1 MSSLVR
7 GDKPVFEA
15 RRQPAARRPVGHVAI
30 LGTLVG
36 LLLLPCVRLEA
47 QETSPLTGF
56 SPDSSRRQLQFEQRL
71 QNSISP
77 DRIRQ
82 HLKWLSSRPHLPGS
96 EGTRLTVEYLQKTLE
111 SYGIATETVRYDAY
125 LPAPVSVSLD
135 LLEPVFESVQ
145 TTEDR
150 IEADPYTETVELHPG
165 WSGYS
170 PSGEAVGQVVYGHF
184 GSEKDLQRLV
194 DQGIDLEGKILLLRN
209 FSTGEGRKVHNAE
222 RFGAAGVV
230 LYTDPAEDG
239 FPFGDVYPEG
249 NWRPPSSIMRR
260 SVNFLPY
267 GGDPLSPGWAS
278 KPGARR
284 LQPEDV
290 PLPRI
295 PVLPVSYRSAER
307 ILSLMGGPMAP
318 EDWQGALPLNYKM
331 GPGPA
336 KLRLRTEMDNRD
348 RPMLNVLGRLEGA
361 SEPERWVVVGN
372 HHDAWIY
379 GAGDPSSGTAA
390 LLELAR
396 VLASM
401 AEDGLRPERTLIF
414 AFWDAEE
421 MLLGGSTEWVEDH
434 EDELLEKLVACIN
447 MDSAVFNTDR
457 PLSVSAH
464 PLLHELFRDVSRDVS
479 DPRTGESAFTVWRD
493 LQNRY
498 RQVPGVDGWGE
509 FFDPDEELQEPWI
522 FESPSDD
529 AAPFFY
535 YLGLPASD
543 MYYGADYGMY
553 HSIYENFHWMETV
566 VDPTFEYHV
575 LMAQIQGLAAL
586 RLANATLLPLD
597 FANEARYWEL
607 AYGDLQQVCGNRD
620 QAIPRLQEALDLLET
635 WELEATALAHEVR
648 LLLDDEPASQLSAD
662 LLRLNEQLNQLARD
676 FFRPEPPPE
685 IPSQRN
691 LFSGSSFD
699 FEQVSGGTLPG
710 LRFALDRGDLA
721 RAEQEADLYLEAL
734 QHRVDGL
741 RAIRSAVQALRTG
754 ARSPLKEGGP

>member
-1 MSSLVR
+1 MSGARLVTIS
-7 GDKPVFEA
+7 
-15 RRQPAARRPVGHVAI
+15 AAFLGSVLLGQASAQE
-30 LGTLVG
+30 LGTLSG
-36 LLLLPCVRLEA
+36 FTPTTSVR
-47 QETSPLTGF
+47 
-56 SPDSSRRQLQFEQRL
+56 QFEIEQRL
-71 QNSISP
+71 QSSISP
-77 DRIRQ
+77 ERIRE
-82 HLKWLSSRPHLPGS
+82 HLKWLASRPHLPGS
-96 EGTRLTVEYLQKTLE
+96 EGTRITAEYLQETLE
-111 SYGIATETVRYDAY
+111 SFGIPTETVRYDAY
-125 LPAPVSVSLD
+125 LPAPISVSLE
-135 LLEPVFESVQ
+135 LIEPILETLP

-150 IEADPYTETVELHPG
+150 IEEDPYTEVTGLHPG

-170 PSGEAVGQVVYGHF
+170 PSGEAAGQVVYGHF

-194 DQGIDLEGKILLLRN
+194 DLGIELEGKILLLRN

-260 SVNFLPY
+260 SVNFLPF

-290 PLPRI
+290 ALPRI

-307 ILSLMGGPMAP
+307 ILSLLGGTVAP
-318 EDWQGALPLNYKM
+318 EEWQGALPLTYKI

-348 RPMLNVLGRLEGA
+348 RPMLNVLGRLEGS
-361 SEPERWVVVGN
+361 SEPDRWIVVGN

-401 AEDGLRPERTLIF
+401 AKDGIRPERTLIF

-434 EDELLEKLVACIN
+434 QDELLEKLVACIN

-464 PLLHELFRDVSRDVS
+464 PLLHELFREVTRDVS
-479 DPRTGESAFTVWRD
+479 DPRTGESAFDVWRD
-493 LQNRY
+493 LQNQY
-498 RQVPGVDGWGE
+498 RKVPGVDGWGE
-509 FFDPDEELQEPWI
+509 FFDPDKELSEPWI

-566 VDPTFEYHV
+566 VDPTFEYHG

-586 RLANATLLPLD
+586 RLANATLLPLN
-597 FANEARYWEL
+597 FVNEARYWKL
-607 AYGDLQQVCGNRD
+607 AYGDLQQVAEARD
-620 QAIPRLQEALDLLET
+620 QAVPRLEEALY
-635 WELEATALAHEVR
+635 
-648 LLLDDEPASQLSAD
+648 LLDGWEEEASALEREIRLVLEKDLASLPPAD
-662 LLRLNEQLNQLARD
+662 LLGLNEQLNQLTRN
-676 FFRPEPPPE
+676 FYRSEPPPE

-721 RAEQEADLYLEAL
+721 RAAKEADLYVEAL
-734 QHRVDGL
+734 QLRVDGL
-741 RAIRSAVQALRTG
+741 REIRSAVQPLLSGTG
-754 ARSPLKEGGP
+754 SISKGVGP

>member
-1 MSSLVR
+1 MRASKLTRERAVAAQRRPAGVLLSLVTII
-7 GDKPVFEA
+7 
-15 RRQPAARRPVGHVAI
+15 AAP
-30 LGTLVG
+30 LTLSLCG
-36 LLLLPCVRLEA
+36 LERLDA
-47 QETSPLTGF
+47 QEASPLAGF
-56 SPDSSRRQLQFEQRL
+56 SPSASSRQVEIEQRL
-71 QNSISP
+71 QSSISTK
-77 DRIRQ
+77 RIRE

-96 EGTRLTVEYLQKTLE
+96 EGTRLTVEYLQEQLE
-111 SYGIATETVRYDAY
+111 SFGIPTETVQYDAY
-125 LPAPVSVSLD
+125 LPAPVSVSLE
-135 LLEPVFESVQ
+135 LVEPVLESIS

-150 IEADPYTETVELHPG
+150 IDADPYTEVTDLHPG

-170 PSGEAVGQVVYGHF
+170 PSGEATGQVVYGHF
-184 GSEKDLQRLV
+184 GSGKDLQRLV
-194 DQGIDLEGKILLLRN
+194 NLGIELEGKILLLRN
-209 FSTGEGRKVHNAE
+209 FGTGEGRKVANAQ

-239 FPFGDVYPEG
+239 YPFGDVYPDG

-260 SVNFLPY
+260 SINFLPF

-307 ILSLMGGPMAP
+307 ILSLLQGPVAP
-318 EDWQGALPLNYKM
+318 DDWQGALPLTYKI

-336 KLRLRTEMDNRD
+336 KLKLRTEMDNRD
-348 RPMLNVLGRLEGA
+348 RPILNVIGRLEGS
-361 SEPERWVVVGN
+361 SEPDQWVLLGN

-396 VLASM
+396 VVASM
-401 AEDGLRPERTLIF
+401 AQEGIRPDRTLIF

-434 EDELLEKLVACIN
+434 EEELLEKLVACIN
-447 MDSAVFNTDR
+447 MDSAVFNPDR

-464 PLLHELFRDVSRDVS
+464 PLLHELFRDASRQVP
-479 DPRTGESAFTVWRD
+479 DPRTGKSTFDVWRD
-493 LQNRY
+493 LQNRF

-509 FFDPDEELQEPWI
+509 FFDPSQELSEPWI
-522 FESPSDD
+522 FESPYDD

-566 VDPTFEYHV
+566 VDPTFEYHGV
-575 LMAQIQGLAAL
+575 MAQLQGLVAL
-586 RLANATLLPLD
+586 RLANATLLQLD
-597 FANEARYWEL
+597 FANEAHYWKL
-607 AYGDLQQVCGNRD
+607 AYQDLHQVAEARD
-620 QAIPRLQEALDLLET
+620 QAVPLLQQALQVLDSWEEEAEALDLEMK
-635 WELEATALAHEVR
+635 
-648 LLLDDEPASQLSAD
+648 LLLEDDLASVPSAQLVD
-662 LLRLNEQLNQLARD
+662 LNQRINRATRD
-676 FFRPEPPPE
+676 FRRLEPHPE
-685 IPSQRN
+685 IPAQRN

-699 FEQVSGGTLPG
+699 FENVSGGTLPG

-721 RAEQEADLYLEAL
+721 RAESEAGLYVEAL
-734 QHRVDGL
+734 RRRLEGL
-741 RAIRSAVQALRTG
+741 RRIRSTVRALHSGER
-754 ARSPLKEGGP
+754 PLSEEVKQ

>member
-1 MSSLVR
+1 M
-7 GDKPVFEA
+7 
-15 RRQPAARRPVGHVAI
+15 
-30 LGTLVG
+30 
-36 LLLLPCVRLEA
+36 
-47 QETSPLTGF
+47 
-56 SPDSSRRQLQFEQRL
+56 
-71 QNSISP
+71 
-77 DRIRQ
+77 
-82 HLKWLSSRPHLPGS
+82 
-96 EGTRLTVEYLQKTLE
+96 EYLQETLE
-111 SYGIATETVRYDAY
+111 SFGIPTETVRYDAY
-125 LPAPVSVSLD
+125 LPAPVSVSLE
-135 LLEPVFESVQ
+135 LLEPLIESIQ

-150 IEADPYTETVELHPG
+150 IEADPYTEATDLHPG

-170 PSGEAVGQVVYGHF
+170 PSAEAAGHVVYGHF
-184 GSEKDLQRLV
+184 GSERDLQRLV
-194 DQGIDLEGKILLLRN
+194 DLGIELEGKILLLRN

-239 FPFGDVYPEG
+239 FPFGDVYPAG

-260 SVNFLPY
+260 SVNFLPF

-307 ILSLMGGPMAP
+307 ILSLLGGPVAP
-318 EDWQGALPLNYKM
+318 EEWQGALPLTYKI

-348 RPMLNVLGRLEGA
+348 RPMLNVLGRLEGS
-361 SEPERWVVVGN
+361 SEPDRWIVVGN

-401 AEDGLRPERTLIF
+401 AKDGIRPERTLIF

-434 EDELLEKLVACIN
+434 QDELLEKLVACIN

-464 PLLHELFRDVSRDVS
+464 PLLHELFREVTRDIS
-479 DPRTGESAFTVWRD
+479 DPRTGESAFDVWRD
-493 LQNRY
+493 LQNQY
-498 RQVPGVDGWGE
+498 RKVPGVDGWGE
-509 FFDPDEELQEPWI
+509 FFDPDKELSEPWI

-566 VDPTFEYHV
+566 VDPTFEYHG

-586 RLANATLLPLD
+586 RLANATILPLN
-597 FANEARYWEL
+597 FVNEARYWKL
-607 AYGDLQQVCGNRD
+607 AYGDLQQVAEARD
-620 QAIPRLQEALDLLET
+620 QAVPRLEEALY
-635 WELEATALAHEVR
+635 
-648 LLLDDEPASQLSAD
+648 LLDGWEEEASALEREIRLVLEKDLASLPPAD
-662 LLRLNEQLNQLARD
+662 LLDLNEQLNQLTRN
-676 FFRPEPPPE
+676 FYRPEPPPE

-721 RAEQEADLYLEAL
+721 RAAKEADLYVEAL
-734 QHRVDGL
+734 QHRVNGL
-741 RAIRSAVQALRTG
+741 REIRSAVQPLLSGTG
-754 ARSPLKEGGP
+754 SISKGVGP